1 MVSEQLRSS
10 WSLSCLAHHGDLWSS
25 QWSKLQ
31 KLHRLSFTWTKKNSL
46 LYPFRCVEWKAAS
59 VRAAE
64 IYGPVIP
71 SNRYVPEN
79 SAVVYS
85 WNTSLEQCVVSCHVK
100 KLACFYEQ
108 LNHFS
113 LSTITYCELR
123 WFDIFDSFSFVQ
135 PIRSLNILCVFM
147 LCKSTAQ
154 GSGSFLPIYFN
165 LKILHLFM
173 FHWGPLFD
181 LLS

>member
-1 MVSEQLRSS
+1 MAISGHRSEASFRNYIGYPSRKQQRTRSYILCDVLSGRQHQSEQPRFTLLSSRTIVMFLRI
-10 WSLSCLAHHGDLWSS
+10 
-25 QWSKLQ
+25 
-31 KLHRLSFTWTKKNSL
+31 RLSFIHKTQAWSSVL
-46 LYPFRCVEWKAAS
+46 L
-59 VRAAE
+59 
-64 IYGPVIP
+64 
-71 SNRYVPEN
+71 
-79 SAVVYS
+79 VVM
-85 WNTSLEQCVVSCHVK
+85 LK

-113 LSTITYCELR
+113 LSTIAYCELR

-173 FHWGPLFD
+173 FH
-181 LLS
+181 